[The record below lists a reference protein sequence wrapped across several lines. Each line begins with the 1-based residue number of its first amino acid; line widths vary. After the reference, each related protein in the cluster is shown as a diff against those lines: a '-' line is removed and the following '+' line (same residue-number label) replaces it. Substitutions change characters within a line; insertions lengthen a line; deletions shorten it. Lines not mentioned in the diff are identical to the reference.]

1 MSIFLAKVVMAA
13 DKPYLNE
20 VAVIACRWQ
29 MNYVRRIRSAA
40 FVDRKGVGYVLDSYA
55 HTNVSDL
62 P

>member
-1 MSIFLAKVVMAA
+1 MAA
-13 DKPYLNE
+13 DKPYFNE

-40 FVDRKGVGYVLDSYA
+40 FVDRKGGAMFSTPMR
-55 HTNVSDL
+55 TNVSDL